1 MFKILAIGLGG
12 FIGAIMRYGISGWV
26 YEKVGENFPHGTL
39 VVNLIGSLILGFFM
53 ALSESRIQINPV
65 LKVTITIGVL
75 GALTTFS
82 TFSYETFSLLQM
94 GQVQRAFIN
103 ISVSVLLGLLAIW
116 LGIIAA
122 KFI

>member
-1 MFKILAIGLGG
+1 
-12 FIGAIMRYGISGWV
+12 
-26 YEKVGENFPHGTL
+26 
-39 VVNLIGSLILGFFM
+39 M

-65 LKVTITIGVL
+65 LKVSVTIGVL

-94 GQVQRAFIN
+94 GQVQKAFIN

>member
-39 VVNLIGSLILGFFM
+39 VVNLVGSLILGFFM

-65 LKVTITIGVL
+65 LKVSVTIGVL

-94 GQVQRAFIN
+94 GQVQKAFIN